1 MLGTKIVMDEA
12 KIIRE
17 GRCDLARVYLIID
30 KFAQECNLVKKDKFT
45 YLCKEDDEQ
54 DLPHLGKF
62 THAFLLNQKF
72 FRDNVKEWKWLDG
85 EDLDGEDGEK
95 NLIDTIHE
103 FEREGYFK

>member
-17 GRCDLARVYLIID
+17 GRCDLARVYQIID

-54 DLPHLGKF
+54 DFPHLSKF
-62 THAFLLNQKF
+62 THFRLMDQKF
-72 FRDNVKEWKWLDG
+72 FRDNMKEWKWLDDDEG
-85 EDLDGEDGEK
+85 NGDLIED
-95 NLIDTIHE
+95 IRE

>member
-17 GRCDLARVYLIID
+17 GRCDLARMYQIID

-54 DLPHLGKF
+54 DFPHLGKF
-62 THAFLLNQKF
+62 THAILLNQKF
-72 FRDNVKEWKWLDG
+72 FRDNVKEWRWLDDDEG
-85 EDLDGEDGEK
+85 QLRDADL
-95 NLIDTIHE
+95 ISHIRR
-103 FEREGYFK
+103 FERKGYFK

>member
-17 GRCDLARVYLIID
+17 GRCDLARVYQIID

-54 DLPHLGKF
+54 DFPHLGKF

-72 FRDNVKEWKWLDG
+72 FRDNVKEWRWLDDDEG
-85 EDLDGEDGEK
+85 QLRDADL
-95 NLIDTIHE
+95 ISHIRR
-103 FEREGYFK
+103 FERKGYFK

>member
-17 GRCDLARVYLIID
+17 GRCDLARVYQIID

-54 DLPHLGKF
+54 DFPHLGKF
-62 THAFLLNQKF
+62 THAILLNQKF
-72 FRDNVKEWKWLDG
+72 FRDNVKEWRWLDDDEG
-85 EDLDGEDGEK
+85 QLRDADL
-95 NLIDTIHE
+95 ISHIRR
-103 FEREGYFK
+103 FERKGYFK

>member
-17 GRCDLARVYLIID
+17 GGCDLARVYQIID

-54 DLPHLGKF
+54 DFPHLGKF
-62 THAFLLNQKF
+62 THAILLNQKF
-72 FRDNVKEWKWLDG
+72 FRDNVKEWRWLDDDEG
-85 EDLDGEDGEK
+85 QLRDADL
-95 NLIDTIHE
+95 ISHIRR
-103 FEREGYFK
+103 FERKGYFK